1 MSRPGNLLYPL
12 YIDVPM
18 MTSCLASLTEAY
30 TLENIW
36 QQNHALTATPSSMID
51 GGATHCGTVAQF
63 VEAPTK
69 MQEGDEDANRVN
81 QREKSLITFKQS
93 SLALLT
99 RLRHE
104 LYHQGQMLYL
114 DEYTPE
120 EWDRIPLSSLV
131 ELSGEITRSPI
142 SELTLLAKRFI
153 AVMLQSLPF
162 NSQGNVDMSNLNP
175 YQLNLLQNMS
185 LFQAIIA
192 DLESSPLSDMVLR
205 QNAKRWRH
213 TAVLDL
219 STKILPLHEQELLCN
234 GHVTVIGKVTRVLEQ
249 DETINLYRRSMLGS
263 ATRGILMQLVQSFN
277 ATPGISIQPGSG
289 VIAYPAIEVLPI
301 AIYV

>member
-1 MSRPGNLLYPL
+1 MSRSGNLLYPL

-18 MTSCLASLTEAY
+18 MMSCMASLTEAY
-30 TLENIW
+30 TLENVW
-36 QQNHALTATPSSMID
+36 QQNHELPTTLASMSDGEAALR
-51 GGATHCGTVAQF
+51 GTVAQL
-63 VEAPTK
+63 VEATTK
-69 MQEGDEDANRVN
+69 IHEGDESAASISR
-81 QREKSLITFKQS
+81 QEQSLITFKQS
-93 SLALLT
+93 SSTLLT

-104 LYHQGQMLYL
+104 LYQQGHMLYL

-120 EWDRIPLSSLV
+120 EWDALPLSSLV
-131 ELSGEITRSPI
+131 ELSGEVTRSPI
-142 SELTLLAKRFI
+142 SEMTLLAKRFI
-153 AVMLQSLPF
+153 AVMLQSLPI
-162 NSQGNVDMSNLNP
+162 NPQGNVDMSNLNP

-185 LFQAIIA
+185 LFQAVIA

-205 QNAKRWRH
+205 QNAKCWRH

-219 STKILPLHEQELLCN
+219 STKILPMHEQELLCN
-234 GHVTVIGKVTRVLEQ
+234 GHVTVIGKVTRVLKE

-263 ATRGILMQLVQSFN
+263 ATRGVLTQLVQSFN

-289 VIAYPAIEVLPI
+289 VVAYPAIEVLPI